1 VKGDRPVETARPSP
15 SDYNLAMPLLPAPSA
30 RRIGR
35 SVALARALLG
45 LAALA
50 FPSLPGR
57 PWVGAV
63 ASEPGGKVL
72 ARALGGRDLALGA
85 GALSVER
92 PETLRTWVGLAAL
105 ADLGDALSTLVA
117 FPHLPRR
124 GRWLVLASAL
134 GAAVLGGLSAAG
146 LAEHNSGEAD

>member
-1 VKGDRPVETARPSP
+1 
-15 SDYNLAMPLLPAPSA
+15 MPLLTHRQA
-30 RRIGR
+30 RRVGR
-35 SVALARALLG
+35 TVALARALLG
-45 LAALA
+45 LGAITL
-50 FPSLPGR
+50 PSLPGR
-57 PWVGAV
+57 PWVGRL

-85 GALSVER
+85 GALSTER
-92 PETLRTWVGLAAL
+92 TETLRTWVGLAAL

-146 LAEHNSGEAD
+146 LAEHESGDP

>member
-1 VKGDRPVETARPSP
+1 
-15 SDYNLAMPLLPAPSA
+15 MPLLTHRQA
-30 RRIGR
+30 RRVGR
-35 SVALARALLG
+35 TVALARALLG
-45 LAALA
+45 LGAITL
-50 FPSLPGR
+50 PSLPGR
-57 PWVGAV
+57 PWVGRL

-85 GALSVER
+85 GALSTEHT
-92 PETLRTWVGLAAL
+92 ETLRTWVGLAAL

-146 LAEHNSGEAD
+146 LAEHESGDP

>member
-1 VKGDRPVETARPSP
+1 
-15 SDYNLAMPLLPAPSA
+15 MPLLTHRQA
-30 RRIGR
+30 RRVGR
-35 SVALARALLG
+35 TVALARALLG
-45 LAALA
+45 LGAITL
-50 FPSLPGR
+50 PSLPGR
-57 PWVGAV
+57 PWVGRL

-85 GALSVER
+85 GALSTER
-92 PETLRTWVGLAAL
+92 TETLRTWVGLAAL

-146 LAEHNSGEAD
+146 LAEHESGEAD

>member
-1 VKGDRPVETARPSP
+1 
-15 SDYNLAMPLLPAPSA
+15 MPLLTHRQA
-30 RRIGR
+30 RRVGR
-35 SVALARALLG
+35 TVALARALLG
-45 LAALA
+45 LGAITL
-50 FPSLPGR
+50 PSLPGR
-57 PWVGAV
+57 PWVGRL

-85 GALSVER
+85 GALSTEHT
-92 PETLRTWVGLAAL
+92 ETLRTWVGLAAL

-124 GRWLVLASAL
+124 GRWLVLISAL

-146 LAEHNSGEAD
+146 LAEHESGDP